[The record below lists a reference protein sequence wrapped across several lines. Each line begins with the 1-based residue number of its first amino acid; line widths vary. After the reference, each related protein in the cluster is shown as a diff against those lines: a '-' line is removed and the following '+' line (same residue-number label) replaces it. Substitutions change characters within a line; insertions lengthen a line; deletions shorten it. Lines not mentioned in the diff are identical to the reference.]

1 MHRPAWRHWLTAA
14 ALLLAVT
21 AVVPIVARF
30 Y

>member
-1 MHRPAWRHWLTAA
+1 MRRPAWRHWLMAA
-14 ALLLAVT
+14 ALLLVVT